1 MSYDFYGLLRDDNTL
16 RNMPPIKIKNRRG
29 TDKFV
34 TYNKD
39 LTRLDVIA
47 GEIYDDETLGIVI
60 LWANPEYFYEFDIPN
75 NATIRIPFPKQDV
88 LKEIS
93 AKILYNLNK

>member
-16 RNMPPIKIKNRRG
+16 RNMPPIKIKKRN
-29 TDKFV
+29 TDKYV
-34 TYNKD
+34 MYNKD

-47 GEIYDDETLGIVI
+47 GEIYEDETLGIVI

-75 NATIRIPFPKQDV
+75 NTVIRIPFPKQDV

-93 AKILYNLNK
+93 SKILYNLNK